1 MNWLFLLVGVE
12 ESTSSEEETVNAKP
26 LQTILPSPKRSTRV
40 KQRAA
45 KQITNAK
52 KQLKKIEVIICPL
65 FISINLELFY

>member
-1 MNWLFLLVGVE
+1 LLVGVE